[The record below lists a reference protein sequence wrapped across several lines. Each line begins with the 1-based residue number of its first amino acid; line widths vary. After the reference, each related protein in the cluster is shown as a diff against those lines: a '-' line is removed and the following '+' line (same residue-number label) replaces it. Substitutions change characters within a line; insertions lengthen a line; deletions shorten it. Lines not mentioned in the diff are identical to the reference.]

1 MRKLA
6 SVQIIKEVKEHPN
19 ADRLE
24 ILSFN
29 NIGWQC
35 VSRKGEF
42 KSGEQCIFFEI
53 DSLISMKHEWIRFLQ
68 NKDKPSSPARL
79 KTIRLRGELSQGL
92 ALPINILM
100 AYKDQLD
107 QWPLVEG
114 QDVTE
119 LLEIK
124 KWEPVIPACLNGE
137 VKGAR
142 PSYTPKTDEERIQ
155 AFPDLIQEFMGKLVY
170 ITQKIDGTSGT
181 FSFFNEFDVSG
192 RNWSYKEDEANTY
205 WKVAKKYDLEKKLKD
220 IAEKSGSHYAI
231 QGEVAGP
238 SIQKNRL
245 ALKDHELF
253 VFNVLNIETRRHLD
267 FYEFKEF
274 CERLELQTVPIL
286 QITEFKWNIDE
297 LLELA
302 DSAKYPSGHM
312 QEGIV
317 IRPVHEFYSDILK
330 GRASFKVI
338 NNKYLEKT
346 GE

>member
-68 NKDKPSSPARL
+68 DKDKPSAPARL
-79 KTIRLRGELSQGL
+79 KSRRLRGELSQGL

-114 QDVTE
+114 QDLTST
-119 LLEIK
+119 LEIQK
-124 KWEPVIPACLNGE
+124 YEPVIPACLNGE

-142 PSYTPKTDEERIQ
+142 PSYTIKTDKDRIQ

-170 ITQKIDGTSGT
+170 ITQKIDGTSST
-181 FSFFNEFDVSG
+181 FVHKDGEDDVCG
-192 RNWSYKEDEANTY
+192 RNWSYKDTTENTY
-205 WKVAKKYDLEKKLKD
+205 WEVAKKYDILAKLRE
-220 IAEKSGSHYAI
+220 IREKSGKNYAI
-231 QGEVAGP
+231 QSECYGEG
-238 SIQKNRL
+238 IQKNPL
-245 ALKDHELF
+245 GIKGHDLM
-253 VFNVLNIETRRHLD
+253 VFDVYDINERSFLD
-267 FYEFKEF
+267 FYEFKGF
-274 CERLELQTVPIL
+274 CERLQIPTVPIL
-286 QITEFKWNIDE
+286 QIVEFKWNIEE

-302 DSAKYPSGHM
+302 KGKYSSGKK

-317 IRPVHEFYSDILK
+317 IVPMVGFNSTVLN
-330 GRASFKVI
+330 GRATFKVI
-338 NNKYLEKT
+338 NNDYLIENK
-346 GE
+346 E